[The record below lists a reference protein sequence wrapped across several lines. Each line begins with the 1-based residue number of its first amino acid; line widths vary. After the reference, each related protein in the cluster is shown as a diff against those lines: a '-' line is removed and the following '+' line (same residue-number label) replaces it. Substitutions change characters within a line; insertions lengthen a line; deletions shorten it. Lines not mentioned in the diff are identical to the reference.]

1 MHGHFGRKEN
11 HLPVSER
18 FCAIGFRCLLFDV
31 PDHGEHPSPT
41 TTFALNEAMLPRA
54 VLESAAQRFGFDPR
68 PAGLFVA
75 LSLGGAIALIAAVQ
89 ERDADIHSVVTEC
102 SYPTQNKSKNKLK
115 KGQQNETPHNCI
127 NNNGPY
133 KTFYMWLHSF
143 SIILKNLVNAT
154 PP

>member
-89 ERDADIHSVVTEC
+89 ERDADIHSVVAEL
-102 SYPTQNKSKNKLK
+102 SSFAILSQVIEHEARRFGPLSRPTAAL
-115 KGQQNETPHNCI
+115 
-127 NNNGPY
+127 
-133 KTFYMWLHSF
+133 M
-143 SIILKNLVNAT
+143 
-154 PP
+154 

>member
-1 MHGHFGRKEN
+1 VHGHFGRKEN

-31 PDHGEHPSPT
+31 LDHGEHPSPT

-89 ERDADIHSVVTEC
+89 ERDADIHSVVAEL
-102 SYPTQNKSKNKLK
+102 SSFAILSQVIEHEARRFGPLSRPTAAL
-115 KGQQNETPHNCI
+115 
-127 NNNGPY
+127 
-133 KTFYMWLHSF
+133 M
-143 SIILKNLVNAT
+143 
-154 PP
+154 

>member
-41 TTFALNEAMLPRA
+41 TTFALNEAILPRA

-89 ERDADIHSVVTEC
+89 ERDADIHSVVAEL
-102 SYPTQNKSKNKLK
+102 SSFAILSQVIEHEARRFGPLSRPTAAL
-115 KGQQNETPHNCI
+115 
-127 NNNGPY
+127 
-133 KTFYMWLHSF
+133 M
-143 SIILKNLVNAT
+143 
-154 PP
+154 

>member
-1 MHGHFGRKEN
+1 LHGNRGAILGILVLVHGHFGRKEN

-54 VLESAAQRFGFDPR
+54 VLESAAQRSGFDPR

-89 ERDADIHSVVTEC
+89 ERDADIHSVVAEL
-102 SYPTQNKSKNKLK
+102 SSFAILSQVIEHEARRFGPLSRPTAAL
-115 KGQQNETPHNCI
+115 
-127 NNNGPY
+127 
-133 KTFYMWLHSF
+133 M
-143 SIILKNLVNAT
+143 
-154 PP
+154 